1 MTGPLI
7 YVMGPSGAGKDS
19 VLERARSMLSIE
31 TPVAFAHRY
40 ITRPADVGGENH
52 VALTRAEFAL
62 RRAHGLF
69 AFHWH
74 AHGNDYGIGRE
85 IEAWR
90 AAGLSVVVSGSR
102 EHYEKVTGSDPD
114 LHPVLI
120 TAAIDREAR
129 QGGERPAGRGLA
141 KHAEIAHLQRPVDE
155 THELAAQ
162 QIGDRRPLA
171 VIADASGQGE
181 VEAPF
186 LEHVGIAPAQQQ
198 LFLAR
203 RQAGRAT
210 ARQLSL
216 VGGLAKLVEL
226 DDAAIGEILQ
236 LGRRLAGHQRHEARH
251 AGEHH

>member
-120 TAAIDREAR
+120 TAAIDKLRAR
-129 QGGERPAGRGLA
+129 
-141 KHAEIAHLQRPVDE
+141 
-155 THELAAQ
+155 LAAR
-162 QIGDRRPLA
+162 GRE
-171 VIADASGQGE
+171 DAGAAASR
-181 VEAPF
+181 
-186 LEHVGIAPAQQQ
+186 
-198 LFLAR
+198 LAR
-203 RQAGRAT
+203 SDAYT
-210 ARQLSL
+210 VNDARL
-216 VGGLAKLVEL
+216 VTIVNDGTL
-226 DDAAIGEILQ
+226 DAAAEAFVRLLATLRYSPGV
-236 LGRRLAGHQRHEARH
+236 RRRA
-251 AGEHH
+251 